1 MSFFEMGV
9 DVQHRCD
16 LPRESRRGRYCACS
30 LRGLSLEEACVRGMP
45 VVWALEVGRG
55 GAGSAKHLPSHWL
68 QGLYGRLQRSVLA
81 HQVKGP
87 R

>member
-1 MSFFEMGV
+1 MSFLRNGCRRSAPM
-9 DVQHRCD
+9 RS
-16 LPRESRRGRYCACS
+16 PARESAGAILC
-30 LRGLSLEEACVRGMP
+30 LRGLSLEEACVRGMS

-55 GAGSAKHLPSHWL
+55 GAGSAKHLPSHRL

-81 HQVKGP
+81 HQVKGL